1 MGLPV
6 QIAIKVVLEPA
17 TGDGLVGASEH
28 DTSVDDPAPCQAR
41 LRPAGALLV
50 EPFVAVTR

>member
-1 MGLPV
+1 LPV
-6 QIAIKVVLEPA
+6 QVAINVVLEPA
-17 TGDGLVGASEH
+17 TGDALVGASEH
-28 DTSVDDPAPCQAR
+28 DTPVDDPAPCQAR